1 MPRKYDI
8 NIEGEIGNWITGES
22 VRAAMQPYAE
32 QEIKVRIS
40 SLGGALSD
48 GLDICTLF
56 RTHTNVTAYLN
67 GMVASAATIIA
78 MGARHIVMAPEA
90 VMLVHN
96 ASSFLFYFE
105 RVQKEDIDDKH
116 EELKQLNEMLTT
128 FDKVIAEIYSK
139 RTGKSVEERWL
150 TAQEALEYGLVDE
163 IDNYED
169 TTTPE
174 TGMTA
179 MVTAMCN
186 AHGLPAPPLNIVS
199 EPTIIERV
207 LAKFGIGTAAN
218 KSTTENNCL
227 IMDKTTHPD
236 LLNALGVEKMEANE
250 KGVMLSNAQAE
261 VLNKALAEASKE
273 KTRAEDLEKEVKELK
288 STIEAMQEDA
298 MALAKAEGAEAGKV
312 NDTAVNKGEDSVAK
326 AAAVA
331 KAQLEKIK
339 GLL

>member
-1 MPRKYDI
+1 MQEPAQILCVFARLHSPYRDECRRAKTLRGRFLYFNNAAKRRKPLGRVCHFSPRGGAIFASLRDTTLCQEKYDI
-8 NIEGEIGNWITGES
+8 NIEGEIGYWITGES

-32 QEIKVRIS
+32 REIKVRIS
-40 SLGGALSD
+40 SLGGSLSD
-48 GLDICTLF
+48 GLDVCTLF
-56 RTHTNVTAYLN
+56 RAHSNVTAYLN

-78 MGARHIVMAPEA
+78 MGARRIVMAPEA

-139 RTGKSVEERWL
+139 RTGKSVEEMEKLMKEERWL

-207 LAKFGIGTAAN
+207 LAKFGIGKAAN
-218 KSTTENNCL
+218 KKYN
-227 IMDKTTHPD
+227 
-236 LLNALGVEKMEANE
+236 
-250 KGVMLSNAQAE
+250 
-261 VLNKALAEASKE
+261 
-273 KTRAEDLEKEVKELK
+273 
-288 STIEAMQEDA
+288 
-298 MALAKAEGAEAGKV
+298 
-312 NDTAVNKGEDSVAK
+312 
-326 AAAVA
+326 
-331 KAQLEKIK
+331 
-339 GLL
+339 